1 MTPRLGAHVDGGDP
15 IAEAAARDIDLVQ
28 FFLGNP
34 QSWKKA
40 PPREDADELIAAD
53 LDIYIHAPYL
63 VNVVNPNNRIR
74 IPSRKILADTI
85 ERAEQIQATGIIV
98 HAGHVSDDEDVVEGF
113 PRWRKALE
121 EIDTDIPI
129 LIENTAGGTNA
140 MGRRL
145 DVLARL
151 WEEIGELEPGFC
163 LDTCH
168 AWAGGEDME
177 GLVERVLGI
186 TGRIDLVHLN
196 DSRDPFDSRR
206 DRHANLGAGH
216 IPAEYLAA
224 VVAEA
229 GAPALLETPGG
240 ADEHRAD
247 LAWIRERL

>member
-1 MTPRLGAHVDGGDP
+1 VTLRLGAHVDSTDP
-15 IAEAAARDIDLVQ
+15 IGEAAARDIDIVQ
-28 FFLGNP
+28 FFLGDP

-40 PPREDADELIAAD
+40 PPREDSAALIEADI
-53 LDIYIHAPYL
+53 DIYIHAPYL

-85 ERAEQIQATGIIV
+85 ERAEEIEAVGIIV
-98 HAGHVSDDEDVVEGF
+98 HAGHVGDDEDVAEGF

-121 EIDTDIPI
+121 EIETEIPI

-140 MGRRL
+140 MGRRF
-145 DVLARL
+145 DVLERL
-151 WEEIGELEPGFC
+151 WDEIGDLEPGFC

-168 AWAGGEDME
+168 AWAGGEDMD
-177 GLVERVLGI
+177 GLVDRTLAI

-216 IPAEYLAA
+216 IPEDILAA
-224 VVAEA
+224 VVREA
-229 GAPALLETPGG
+229 DAPTLLETPGG
-240 ADEHRAD
+240 AAEHIAD
-247 LAWIRERL
+247 LKWIRERL